1 MMRGYLV
8 AYRKRAL
15 IPPISKPVELRA
27 TAILVNIDS
36 GLITVV
42 VGIVGDTGKA
52 EDAAADVIGAALR
65 PRTPNDL

>member
-15 IPPISKPVELRA
+15 IPPI
-27 TAILVNIDS
+27 NIDS